1 MGQQLLLFL
10 LLHFDLFILFFS
22 AHFAAA
28 AAPLSTHTH
37 DDGHGRALASPLSGK
52 QSSAFLF
59 ISLRVL
65 SFMGESV

>member
-1 MGQQLLLFL
+1 
-10 LLHFDLFILFFS
+10 
-22 AHFAAA
+22 
-28 AAPLSTHTH
+28 
-37 DDGHGRALASPLSGK
+37 LASPLSGK